1 MAFAE
6 VYPADR
12 RARFVCGR
20 CGIARGGKRR
30 VPFDWKRGLR
40 DQARQHGGNG
50 ELQGTRFGSVQYPDH
65 GSSSTLVNDKYF
77 PQFIALNEK

>member
-1 MAFAE
+1 M
-6 VYPADR
+6 
-12 RARFVCGR
+12 
-20 CGIARGGKRR
+20 
-30 VPFDWKRGLR
+30 PFDWKRGLR
-40 DQARQHGGNG
+40 DQTRQHGGNG